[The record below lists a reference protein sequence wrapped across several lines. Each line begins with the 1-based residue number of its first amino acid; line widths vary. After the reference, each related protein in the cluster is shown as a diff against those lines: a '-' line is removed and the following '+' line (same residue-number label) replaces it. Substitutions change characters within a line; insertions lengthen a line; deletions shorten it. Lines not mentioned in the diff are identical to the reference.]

1 MAKKQEQK
9 FEDRM
14 NRLQEIV
21 SQLEKDDIDL
31 DSSIDLYKEGLE
43 ISKVLKD
50 ELNNFEE
57 KIRNLNGESND

>member
-31 DSSIDLYKEGLE
+31 DASIDLYKEGLE

-57 KIRNLNGESND
+57 KIRNLNGENND

>member
-31 DSSIDLYKEGLE
+31 DASIDLYKEGLE